1 MIPKPQEMERSK
13 INLSPLVGKWFHSFG
28 ESGTFK
34 FRRTVLSQINSQVF
48 GLKSMSGLSGEATHQ
63 KLVKL
68 SEMLE
73 WNFYDTNEDMKDA
86 SNGSTGF

>member
-1 MIPKPQEMERSK
+1 ME
-13 INLSPLVGKWFHSFG
+13 LSPLVGKWFHSFG
-28 ESGTFK
+28 ESGTVK
-34 FRRTVLSQINSQVF
+34 WQRTVLSQINSEVF
-48 GLKSMSGLSGEATHQ
+48 LVQLYEWIVGEATYQ

-86 SNGSTGF
+86 FKMEAQASK